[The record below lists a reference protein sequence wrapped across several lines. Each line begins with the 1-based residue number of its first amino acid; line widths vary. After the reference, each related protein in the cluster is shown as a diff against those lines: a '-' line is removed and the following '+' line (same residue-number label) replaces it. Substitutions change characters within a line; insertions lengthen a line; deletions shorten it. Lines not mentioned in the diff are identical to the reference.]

1 MVNKAGPNTP
11 PIHRALQAA
20 RKAAGFDTAAAAA
33 SHFGWSVG
41 RYRSHESG
49 ARIIPHDDINL
60 YARSFKVPTKSLR
73 APDRETI
80 KRQLDG
86 AREAAAKPKRAVA
99 HRLRCAR
106 ILRGLTSAIEASKAF
121 GIATPTYL
129 KHENAGNEVKDW
141 LIGFY
146 AAALSISSEWLSAGI
161 LPTGLGAEVDA
172 NIHQVMK
179 DPERFVGLVEPRPIF
194 RHEGEKIALDTGR
207 PPGVVSIPE
216 YRWSHLA
223 EHGDNI
229 VEATPFGVINFPGS
243 PDLGRVKDG
252 IFSVFVD
259 INNDAQ
265 LAPSSRIFVTQS
277 FWDYGAEAEY
287 LTASSR
293 QLAIVKLNADD
304 REKTDG
310 VLGRLIGKLE
320 PFASVG

>member
-1 MVNKAGPNTP
+1 
-11 PIHRALQAA
+11 
-20 RKAAGFDTAAAAA
+20 
-33 SHFGWSVG
+33 
-41 RYRSHESG
+41 
-49 ARIIPHDDINL
+49 
-60 YARSFKVPTKSLR
+60 
-73 APDRETI
+73 
-80 KRQLDG
+80 
-86 AREAAAKPKRAVA
+86 
-99 HRLRCAR
+99 
-106 ILRGLTSAIEASKAF
+106 
-121 GIATPTYL
+121 
-129 KHENAGNEVKDW
+129 
-141 LIGFY
+141 
-146 AAALSISSEWLSAGI
+146 
-161 LPTGLGAEVDA
+161 
-172 NIHQVMK
+172 MK